1 MLAFSSR
8 RAGRHQMEGAAYFSM
23 GVLYDN
29 MSQYTKALDCYKKF
43 VAVCQKLNDLSGE
56 ALAYN
61 CIGTNYQHMSTEDSG
76 MPYDGGY
83 SDMESRNLKSSLHY
97 HNKHLEIADDAG
109 KFVAHSNLG
118 LCLGSLGQH
127 IEAAKHHQEAL
138 RLAIRLQST
147 HGQSIAV
154 GNLGLLGSRQG
165 DLVTAKA
172 CMDQHLQ
179 LVQSL
184 HDLSAEANAWMQL
197 GLLANKEGNFEQAAR
212 YFEQARRIALR
223 TGEQGT
229 LKRANCN
236 IGIAQGNLKLSQHM
250 AMLAQ
255 NAAENAL

>member
-1 MLAFSSR
+1 MRCVFFAGAFSDP
-8 RAGRHQMEGAAYFSM
+8 
-23 GVLYDN
+23 DN
-29 MSQYTKALDCYKKF
+29 KYL
-43 VAVCQKLNDLSGE
+43 
-56 ALAYN
+56 
-61 CIGTNYQHMSTEDSG
+61 
-76 MPYDGGY
+76 
-83 SDMESRNLKSSLHY
+83 RSSLHY
-97 HNKHLEIADDAG
+97 HSKHLEIADDAG

-118 LCLGSLGQH
+118 LNLGSTGQH

-138 RLAIRLQST
+138 RHAIRLQST

-184 HDLSAEANAWMQL
+184 RDLSAESNAWMQL
-197 GLLANKEGNFEQAAR
+197 GLLSNKEGSFEQAAR
-212 YFEQARRIALR
+212 YFEQARRIALK

-236 IGIAQGNLKLSQHM
+236 IGIAAGNLRLEDHM
-250 AMLAQ
+250 QTVIAM
-255 NAAENAL
+255 ALQGAK